1 MFVSQKLITCGIAS
15 RNVISLTKTL
25 PHLQTLPSE
34 YLPRDIMEP
43 GKLDEFFDRM
53 DANNDG
59 QLSYEEFS
67 AAMQTDK
74 FLVDALLKPTDDE
87 GPAEGGPG

>member
-1 MFVSQKLITCGIAS
+1 
-15 RNVISLTKTL
+15 
-25 PHLQTLPSE
+25 
-34 YLPRDIMEP
+34 
-43 GKLDEFFDRM
+43 M

-74 FLVDALLKPTDDE
+74 FLVDALLKPTNDE
-87 GPAEGGPG
+87 GPAEGDPGWNMRCLKTIYAHFCYHILDNLGWGFFFFFFFLQNYFFVDFSSG